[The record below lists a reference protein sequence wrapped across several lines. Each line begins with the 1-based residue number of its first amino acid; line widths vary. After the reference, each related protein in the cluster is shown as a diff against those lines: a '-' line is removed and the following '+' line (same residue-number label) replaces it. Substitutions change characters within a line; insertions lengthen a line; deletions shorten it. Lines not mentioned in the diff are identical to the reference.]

1 MKNNMQAYNI
11 WKDMNLKVRI
21 LLAVAVF
28 LIFSTIG
35 PLSILMDDPLR
46 HVSFTGVLLVTIC
59 SGGISGSI
67 ILFARKKLLLIL
79 MLSLFMAG
87 NIFAAEIEYFL
98 FSKSSVRIYKDSDQN
113 IVLNKKEYSEIR
125 NERML
130 LGAFS
135 VVLLALGYTMFI
147 VTLQR
152 EGKQRIR
159 LETEFQVARKIQKSL
174 NPGKGLVSGD
184 VEVFGIASAAQ
195 EVGGDFFDYVDIGEG
210 KTAVF
215 VADVSGHGIGS
226 GIVAAMTKSAF
237 YSNREFLEEPTE
249 LFIRMNRTLQQIT
262 EKSHFVTA
270 AFVYINQTDLTAK
283 IITGGHHPVL
293 HYKFYDKLAADYR
306 IPNLALGMQGNFR
319 YTHQEITFRKGDYF
333 LLYTDGIIEA
343 RNRDGQEFGI
353 ARLRSSFSDYVGN
366 PPEIICNALKADL
379 HRFTGRDVF
388 DDDITLICIKT

>member
-1 MKNNMQAYNI
+1 MQKSTHAYNI

-28 LIFSTIG
+28 LIFSTLG
-35 PLSILMDDPLR
+35 PLSILMDDPLK
-46 HVSFTGVLLVTIC
+46 HVSYTGVLIVTIC

-87 NIFAAEIEYFL
+87 NIFAAEIENFL
-98 FSKSSVRIYKDSDQN
+98 TSQSAGRIYKDAEQN
-113 IVLNKKEYSEIR
+113 IVFNKKDYAEIR

-135 VVLLALGYTMFI
+135 VMLLALGYTMFI

-159 LETEFQVARKIQKSL
+159 LETEFQVAKKIQESL
-174 NPGKGLVSGD
+174 NPGKGMVSGG

-195 EVGGDFFDYVDIGEG
+195 EVGGDFFDYIDMGES

-237 YSNREFLEEPTE
+237 YSNREYLENPAA
-249 LFIRMNRTLQQIT
+249 LFTRMNRTLQQIT

-270 AFVYINQTDLTAK
+270 AAVFMNQADSTAK

-293 HYKFYDKLAADYR
+293 HYKIYEKSGADYR
-306 IPNLALGMQGNFR
+306 VPNLALGMQENFS
-319 YTHQEITFRKGDYF
+319 YTHKEITFRKGDYF

-343 RNRDGQEFGI
+343 RNKDGEEFGL
-353 ARLRSSFSDYVGN
+353 ARLRSSFSDYAGN

>member
-113 IVLNKKEYSEIR
+113 IVLNKMEYSEIR

-366 PPEIICNALKADL
+366 LPEIICNALKADL

>member
-1 MKNNMQAYNI
+1 MKDSRQAYNI
-11 WKDMNLKVRI
+11 WREMNLKVRI

-46 HVSFTGVLLVTIC
+46 HVTLTGVLINTIC

-67 ILFARKKLLLIL
+67 ILFARRKLLLIL
-79 MLSLFMAG
+79 MVSFFMAG
-87 NIFAAEIEYFL
+87 NMFGNEIEQYL
-98 FSKSSVRIYKDSDQN
+98 TSTTSARIYKEADQN
-113 IVLNKKEYSEIR
+113 ILVNRKEYHEIR

-135 VVLLALGYTMFI
+135 IVLLALGYTMFI
-147 VTLQR
+147 VTLHR
-152 EGKQRIR
+152 EGKERIR
-159 LETEFQVARKIQKSL
+159 LETEFQVARKIQESL
-174 NPGKGLVSGD
+174 NPGKGLVSGG

-195 EVGGDFFDYVDIGEG
+195 EVGGDFFDYIDLGGG

-226 GIVAAMTKSAF
+226 GIVAAMTKSA
-237 YSNREFLEEPTE
+237 YYANREYLDNPSE
-249 LFIRMNRTLQQIT
+249 LFNRMNTTLQQIT

-270 AFVYINQTDLTAK
+270 AAVYINQTDSTAK

-293 HYKFYDKLAADYR
+293 HYKFYDKLGVDYR
-306 IPNLALGMQGNFR
+306 IQNLALGMQSNFS
-319 YTHQEITFRKGDYF
+319 YKHQEISYKQGDYF

-343 RNRDGQEFGI
+343 RNKDGQEFGI
-353 ARLRSSFSDYVGN
+353 ARLRSSFSDYSGN

-379 HRFTGRDVF
+379 HRFTGRDTF

>member
-366 PPEIICNALKADL
+366 LPEIICNALKADL

>member
-1 MKNNMQAYNI
+1 
-11 WKDMNLKVRI
+11 MNLKVRI

-46 HVSFTGVLLVTIC
+46 HVSFTGVFLVTIC

-195 EVGGDFFDYVDIGEG
+195 EVGGDFFDYVDMGEG

-366 PPEIICNALKADL
+366 LPEIICNALKADL

>member
-1 MKNNMQAYNI
+1 
-11 WKDMNLKVRI
+11 MNLKVRI

-195 EVGGDFFDYVDIGEG
+195 EVGGDFFDYVDMGEG

-366 PPEIICNALKADL
+366 LPEIICNALKADL

>member
-195 EVGGDFFDYVDIGEG
+195 EVGGDFFDYVDMGEG

-366 PPEIICNALKADL
+366 LPEIICNALKADL